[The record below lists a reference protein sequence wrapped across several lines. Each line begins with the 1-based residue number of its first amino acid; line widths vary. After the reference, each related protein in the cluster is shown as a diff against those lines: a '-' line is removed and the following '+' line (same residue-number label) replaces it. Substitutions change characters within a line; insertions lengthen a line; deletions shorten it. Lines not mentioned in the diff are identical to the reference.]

1 MIRRLVEL
9 SGVSRR
15 RLAVVVALG
24 AVATSL
30 GIALIATSGYLISRA
45 AQRPPVLALTVTIVI
60 VRFLG
65 LTRPLARYI
74 DRLVSHDLALRSL
87 GTIRSRFFAR
97 IEPLA
102 PGQLD
107 GFRRGDL
114 VARMVGDVDRLDGLY
129 VRGLC
134 PPLSGLAVAV
144 LCVIAATVMLPAAG
158 AILAAGLAIAGA
170 GGARAGR
177 TLEPR
182 AVRPPGG
189 RSCAAVI
196 PAGRAAAGRT
206 RDRRLRRGRATRRGG
221 RGARPG
227 AGSADP
233 A

>member
-1 MIRRLVEL
+1 RAAGDGGFMIGRLVDL
-9 SGVSRR
+9 SGVSRP

-24 AVATSL
+24 AVATAL
-30 GIALIATSGYLISRA
+30 GVALIATSGYLISRA
-45 AQRPPVLALTVTIVI
+45 AHRPPVLALTVTIVI

-134 PPLSGLAVAV
+134 PPLSGLLVAM
-144 LCVIAATVMLPAAG
+144 LCVVAAAVKLPVAG
-158 AILAAGLAIAGA
+158 VILALGLAIAG
-170 GGARAGR
+170 
-177 TLEPR
+177 L
-182 AVRPPGG
+182 AV
-189 RSCAAVI
+189 
-196 PAGRAAAGRT
+196 PA
-206 RDRRLRRGRATRRGG
+206 
-221 RGARPG
+221 
-227 AGSADP
+227 
-233 A
+233 

>member
-1 MIRRLVEL
+1 MIGRLVEL

-144 LCVIAATVMLPAAG
+144 LCVIAATADAAG
-158 AILAAGLAIAGA
+158 GRRDPGGRPGDRRP
-170 GGARAGR
+170 GGARAWPHAG
-177 TLEPR
+177 
-182 AVRPPGG
+182 AASRPPAWRPLV
-189 RSCAAVI
+189 RSCR
-196 PAGRAAAGRT
+196 PSWSSCCGPH
-206 RDRRLRRGRATRRGG
+206 RRSSPS
-221 RGARPG
+221 ARPG
-227 AGSADP
+227 HAPRRSRSSTGSWRR
-233 A
+233 